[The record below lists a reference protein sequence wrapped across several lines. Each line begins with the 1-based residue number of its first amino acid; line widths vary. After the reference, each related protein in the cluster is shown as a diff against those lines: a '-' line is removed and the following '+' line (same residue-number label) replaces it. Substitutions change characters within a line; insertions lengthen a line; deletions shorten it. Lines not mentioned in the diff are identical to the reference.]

1 MPPGGAAGAAGA
13 AAFGV
18 GNGLKLMSEKFRGL
32 GISVKWRTLIS
43 KVRTTVFGERVRAK
57 VQQDSSWEDV
67 RTGCKRPLFC
77 LEEIGKELRIGA
89 ISVGS
94 TVAIANGSMIL
105 IISFRRSCTASVLNA
120 VRVLPS
126 ENSTSRSGRVV
137 E

>member
-1 MPPGGAAGAAGA
+1 MMVAAGA

-18 GNGLKLMSEKFRGL
+18 GNGLKLISEKFLGL

-67 RTGCKRPLFC
+67 RTGCKRPLIC

-89 ISVGS
+89 ISVLS
-94 TVAIANGSMIL
+94 TVAIANGSIDSNNFIAKEL
-105 IISFRRSCTASVLNA
+105 DGISVERSTCTAVG
-120 VRVLPS
+120 
-126 ENSTSRSGRVV
+126 E
-137 E
+137 